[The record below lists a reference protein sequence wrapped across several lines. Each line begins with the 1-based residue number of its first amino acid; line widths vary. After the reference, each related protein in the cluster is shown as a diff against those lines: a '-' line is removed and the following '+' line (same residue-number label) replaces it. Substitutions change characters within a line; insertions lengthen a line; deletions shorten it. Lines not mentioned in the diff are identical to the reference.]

1 MLTTI
6 TYPLKYDTKCTLYI
20 IIEEDMYVKS
30 RKIINVLK
38 NIKTDLIIYISTALQ
53 KKIQMKN

>member
-1 MLTTI
+1 MLTII

-30 RKIINVLK
+30 RKIINVFK

-53 KKIQMKN
+53 KKILMKN